1 MSTQGLLVRAPPAED
16 LGFLK
21 SFQQNPPLL
30 SSSFATPC
38 SSLSLLPSRLDA
50 SLKALSSLTTFLPEY
65 PPVPLRRNKQKEK
78 RREAPPSSAATS
90 GSSPADLLLLS
101 LSPLASLLCFSPHS
115 FASLGVATSGF
126 QCPTNKK
133 IIWDQRLA
141 LHLHPIENQV
151 VGLAKTL
158 EEVINL
164 LPLDTS
170 VVVIAL
176 AEPKVNLREKE
187 NLSLNIFA
195 QTYHNMCL

>member
-1 MSTQGLLVRAPPAED
+1 MPA
-16 LGFLK
+16 
-21 SFQQNPPLL
+21 
-30 SSSFATPC
+30 
-38 SSLSLLPSRLDA
+38 
-50 SLKALSSLTTFLPEY
+50 
-65 PPVPLRRNKQKEK
+65 
-78 RREAPPSSAATS
+78 SSASTS

-170 VVVIAL
+170 IVVIAL
-176 AEPKVNLREKE
+176 TEPKVNLREKE
-187 NLSLNIFA
+187 NLSLHRHIIICVFKCDVV
-195 QTYHNMCL
+195 TLEFPWLHLLMSYR